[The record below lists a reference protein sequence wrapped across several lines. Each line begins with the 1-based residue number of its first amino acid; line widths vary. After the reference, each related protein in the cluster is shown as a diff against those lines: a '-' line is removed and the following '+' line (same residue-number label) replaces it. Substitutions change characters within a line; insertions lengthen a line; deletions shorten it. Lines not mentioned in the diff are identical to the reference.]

1 MILEVLSN
9 QNDPDSVTVSQ
20 AHVPYGHDQKVIL
33 LSSDQEISLEFW
45 GNSELLHLTVFVVFQ

>member
-9 QNDPDSVTVSQ
+9 QNDSDSMTVSH
-20 AHVPYGHDQKVIL
+20 AYVPYGYNQNEIL

-45 GNSELLHLTVFVVFQ
+45 GDSKLFHLIFVLFQ